1 MNADLNNANKT
12 NRRRTVKTRSRFTT
26 LLTVY
31 FFVALIIP
39 NCVLANTEPYS
50 VWTVEAL
57 ILMPLGFYMMWSVAL
72 RRSGVMIWLAFPFI
86 FFCAFQIV
94 LLYLF
99 GNPIIATDMFTNLLT
114 TNPGEAGELLG
125 NIYPSVVLVCV
136 IYLPLLWL
144 AAREIGHKR
153 YITRTARMNIGLTGA
168 ALFAVGLLALWPA
181 YHVSEERHVLRD
193 EIFPLNIMYNLGLS
207 GSEFRKSYN
216 FHKTSEGFT
225 YEAERTAEA
234 PGREVYVYIIGEASR
249 AMNWQLY
256 GYGRETN
263 PLLSGVGDLVVF
275 RDVLTQSNTT
285 HKSVPLILS
294 SVATGEH
301 EELYRR
307 KGLPALFNE
316 AGFDTWFISNQS
328 PQGAMIDHLAHDARH
343 VIYIR
348 SPRHDTQLLDEMR
361 KALERSTSQK
371 LLFVL
376 HCYGSHFS
384 YHQRYPREFAHFQP
398 DNDVAIARQ
407 HRPMLVNAYDNSI
420 RYTDY
425 FLAQTIDY
433 LRSLKGTSSALLYC
447 ADHGED
453 LIDDDR
459 ERFLHASPTTT
470 AYQLYVASLAWFSED
485 YRTHFPEK
493 AAAAEANET
502 APATTHAL
510 FHTMADMASI
520 RGRFLTTKVSLVSPD
535 FDRTAPRRYLNDH
548 NEAVPFRK
556 TGLRHEDM
564 EVFRKYGIE
573 L

>member
-1 MNADLNNANKT
+1 MEADSDKKI
-12 NRRRTVKTRSRFTT
+12 RRRAVKTRSRFTT

-31 FFVALIIP
+31 FFVTLIVP
-39 NCVLANTEPYS
+39 NLVLANTEPYS
-50 VWTVEAL
+50 LWTVEAL

-99 GNPIIATDMFTNLLT
+99 GNSIIATDMFTNLLT

-136 IYLPLLWL
+136 LYLPLLWL
-144 AAREIGHKR
+144 AAREIAHKR
-153 YITRTARMNIGLTGA
+153 YISRTTRLNIGLTGA
-168 ALFAVGLLALWPA
+168 ALFALGLIALWPA
-181 YHVSEERHVLRD
+181 YRVSEQKHVLRD
-193 EIFPLNIMYNLGLS
+193 EIFPLNVLYNLGLS
-207 GSEFRKSYN
+207 GSEFRKSHN
-216 FHKTSEGFT
+216 FNKTSEGFT
-225 YEAERTAEA
+225 FEARRTAEL
-234 PGREVYVYIIGEASR
+234 PEREIYVYIIGEAAR

-256 GYGRETN
+256 GYERETN
-263 PLLSGVGDLVVF
+263 PRLARMDDVVVF
-275 RDVLTQSNTT
+275 RNMLTQSNTT

-294 SVATGEH
+294 SVATAEH

-316 AGFDTWFISNQS
+316 AGFETWFISNQS
-328 PQGAMIDHLAHDARH
+328 PQGAMIDHLAHDAKH
-343 VIYIR
+343 LIYIR
-348 SPRHDTQLLDEMR
+348 SPRQDMQLLDEMR
-361 KALERSTSQK
+361 KILDRSDARK
-371 LLFVL
+371 ILFIL

-384 YHQRYPREFAHFQP
+384 YHQRYPREFARFLP
-398 DNDVAIARQ
+398 DDDVAIAPQ
-407 HRPMLVNAYDNSI
+407 HRQILVNAYDNSI
-420 RYTDY
+420 LYTDH
-425 FLAQTIDY
+425 FLAETIDF

-453 LIDDDR
+453 LIDDRR

-485 YRTHFPEK
+485 YRRCFPEK
-493 AAAAEANET
+493 VAAAEANEK

-520 RGRFLTTKVSLVSPD
+520 QGRYLTTKVSLVSPD
-535 FDRTAPRRYLNDH
+535 FDWNAPRFYLNDH
-548 NEAVPFRK
+548 NEAVPYAK
-556 TGLRHEDM
+556 TGLREEDF
-564 EVFRKYGIE
+564 EVFDRYGVKP
-573 L
+573 

>member
-1 MNADLNNANKT
+1 MSAEPTKK
-12 NRRRTVKTRSRFTT
+12 NRQRVVKTRSRFTT

-50 VWTVEAL
+50 IWTVEAL

-99 GNPIIATDMFTNLLT
+99 GNSIIATDMFTNLLT

-125 NIYPSVVLVCV
+125 NIYPSVILVCV
-136 IYLPLLWL
+136 LYLPLLWL

-168 ALFAVGLLALWPA
+168 ALFALGLLTLWPA
-181 YHVSEERHVLRD
+181 YRVSESRHVLRD

-216 FHKTSEGFT
+216 FQKTSEGFT
-225 YEAERTAEA
+225 YEAERTAQA
-234 PGREVYVYIIGEASR
+234 PGREVYVYIIGEAAR

-256 GYGRETN
+256 GYERETN
-263 PLLSGVGDLVVF
+263 PLLSQVGDLVVF
-275 RDVLTQSNTT
+275 RNMLTQSNTT

-294 SVATGEH
+294 SVSTDEH

-328 PQGAMIDHLAHDARH
+328 PQGAMIDHLAHDAKH

-348 SPRHDTQLLDEMR
+348 SPRHDMQLLDEMR
-361 KALERSTSQK
+361 RVLDKSDSRK
-371 LLFVL
+371 ILFIL

-398 DNDVAIARQ
+398 DDDVAIALQ

-425 FLAQTIDY
+425 FLAQTIGF
-433 LRSLKGTSSALLYC
+433 LRSQQGTSSALLYC

-453 LIDDDR
+453 LIDDVR

-485 YRTHFPEK
+485 YRQHFPEK
-493 AAAAEANET
+493 VAAAQANET

-535 FDRTAPRRYLNDH
+535 FDRAAPRRYLNDH
-548 NEAVPFRK
+548 NEAVPFPR
-556 TGLRHEDM
+556 TGLKPEDM
-564 EVFRKYGIE
+564 EVFRRYGIE

>member
-1 MNADLNNANKT
+1 MNADPNKN

-99 GNPIIATDMFTNLLT
+99 GNSIIATDMFTNLLT

>member
-1 MNADLNNANKT
+1 MSADT
-12 NRRRTVKTRSRFTT
+12 NRKNRRQTVKTRSRFTT

-99 GNPIIATDMFTNLLT
+99 GNSIIATDMFTNLLT

-168 ALFAVGLLALWPA
+168 ALFALGLLALWPA
-181 YHVSEERHVLRD
+181 YHVSEDRHVLRD
-193 EIFPLNIMYNLGLS
+193 EIFPLNVLYNLGLS
-207 GSEFRKSYN
+207 GSEFRKSFNYE
-216 FHKTSEGFT
+216 KTSAGFS
-225 YEAERTAEA
+225 YEAERTAEV

-256 GYGRETN
+256 GYGRKTN
-263 PLLSGVGDLVVF
+263 PLLSQEEGLVVF

-285 HKSVPLILS
+285 HKSGPLILS
-294 SVATGEH
+294 SVATDEH
-301 EELYRR
+301 DELYRR

-328 PQGAMIDHLAHDARH
+328 RQGAMIDHLAHDAKH
-343 VIYIR
+343 LIYIR

-361 KALERSTSQK
+361 KAIEKSTSRK
-371 LLFVL
+371 LFFIL

-384 YHQRYPREFAHFQP
+384 YHQRYPREFAYFQP
-398 DNDVAIARQ
+398 DNDVAIAKQ
-407 HRPMLVNAYDNSI
+407 HRPMLVNAYDNSV

-425 FLAQTIDY
+425 VLSRIIDY
-433 LRSLKGTSSALLYC
+433 LGSLENTSSALLYC

-453 LIDDDR
+453 LIDDHR

-470 AYQLYVASLAWFSED
+470 AYQLYVASLAWFSES
-485 YRTHFPEK
+485 YRERFPEK
-493 AAAAEANET
+493 VAAAEANAT

-548 NEAVPFRK
+548 NEAVPYRK
-556 TGLRHEDM
+556 TGLRPEDM
-564 EVFRKYGIE
+564 EVFRRYGIE
-573 L
+573 LN

>member
-1 MNADLNNANKT
+1 MSADT
-12 NRRRTVKTRSRFTT
+12 NRKNRRQTVKTRSRFTT

-99 GNPIIATDMFTNLLT
+99 GNSIIATDMFTNLLT

-168 ALFAVGLLALWPA
+168 ALFALGLLALWPA
-181 YHVSEERHVLRD
+181 YHVSEDRHVLRD
-193 EIFPLNIMYNLGLS
+193 EIFPLNVLYNLGLS
-207 GSEFRKSYN
+207 GSEFRKSFNYE
-216 FHKTSEGFT
+216 KTSAGFS
-225 YEAERTAEA
+225 YEAERTAEV

-256 GYGRETN
+256 GYGRKTN
-263 PLLSGVGDLVVF
+263 PLLSQEEGLVVF

-294 SVATGEH
+294 SGATDEH
-301 EELYRR
+301 DELYRR

-328 PQGAMIDHLAHDARH
+328 RQGAMIDHLAHDAKH
-343 VIYIR
+343 LIYIR

-361 KALERSTSQK
+361 KAIEKSTSRK
-371 LLFVL
+371 LFFIL

-384 YHQRYPREFAHFQP
+384 YHQRYPREFAYFQP
-398 DNDVAIARQ
+398 DNDVAIAKQ
-407 HRPMLVNAYDNSI
+407 HRPMLVNAYDNSV

-425 FLAQTIDY
+425 VLSRIIDY
-433 LRSLKGTSSALLYC
+433 LGSLENTSSALLYC

-453 LIDDDR
+453 LIDDHR

-470 AYQLYVASLAWFSED
+470 AYQLYVASLAWFSES
-485 YRTHFPEK
+485 YRERFPEK
-493 AAAAEANET
+493 VAAAEANAT

-548 NEAVPFRK
+548 NEAVPYRK
-556 TGLRHEDM
+556 TGLRPEDM
-564 EVFRKYGIE
+564 EVFRRYGIE
-573 L
+573 LN

>member
-1 MNADLNNANKT
+1 MSADT
-12 NRRRTVKTRSRFTT
+12 NPKSRRRVVKTRSRFTT

-99 GNPIIATDMFTNLLT
+99 GNSIIATDMFTNLLT

-136 IYLPLLWL
+136 LYLPLLWL

-168 ALFAVGLLALWPA
+168 ALFALGLLALWPA
-181 YHVSEERHVLRD
+181 YHVSEDRHVLRD
-193 EIFPLNIMYNLGLS
+193 EIFPLNVLYNLGLS
-207 GSEFRKSYN
+207 GSEFRKSFNYE
-216 FHKTSEGFT
+216 KTSAGFS
-225 YEAERTAEA
+225 YEAERTAEV

-263 PLLSGVGDLVVF
+263 PLLSQEEGLVVF

-294 SVATGEH
+294 SVATDEH
-301 EELYRR
+301 DELYRR

-328 PQGAMIDHLAHDARH
+328 RQGAMIDHLAHDAKH
-343 VIYIR
+343 LIYIR

-361 KALERSTSQK
+361 KAIEKSTSRK
-371 LLFVL
+371 LFFIL

-384 YHQRYPREFAHFQP
+384 YHQRYPREFAYFQP
-398 DNDVAIARQ
+398 DNDVAIAKQ
-407 HRPMLVNAYDNSI
+407 HRPMLVNAYDNSV

-425 FLAQTIDY
+425 VLSRIIDY
-433 LRSLKGTSSALLYC
+433 LGSLENTSSALLYC

-453 LIDDDR
+453 LIDDHR

-470 AYQLYVASLAWFSED
+470 AYQLYVASLAWFSES
-485 YRTHFPEK
+485 YRERFPEK
-493 AAAAEANET
+493 VAAAEANAT

-548 NEAVPFRK
+548 NEAVPYRK
-556 TGLRHEDM
+556 TGLRPEDM
-564 EVFRKYGIE
+564 EVFRRYGIE
-573 L
+573 LN

>member
-1 MNADLNNANKT
+1 MSADTNQK
-12 NRRRTVKTRSRFTT
+12 NRRRVVKTRSRFTT

-99 GNPIIATDMFTNLLT
+99 GNSIIATDMFTNLLT

-136 IYLPLLWL
+136 LYLPLLWL

-168 ALFAVGLLALWPA
+168 ALFALGLLALWPA
-181 YHVSEERHVLRD
+181 YHVSEDRHVLRD
-193 EIFPLNIMYNLGLS
+193 EIFPLNILYNLGLS
-207 GSEFRKSYN
+207 GSEFRKSFNYE
-216 FHKTSEGFT
+216 KTSAGFT
-225 YEAERTAEA
+225 YEARRTAEA

-256 GYGRETN
+256 GYDRETN
-263 PLLSGVGDLVVF
+263 PLLSQEKGLVVF

-294 SVATGEH
+294 SVATDEH

-328 PQGAMIDHLAHDARH
+328 RQGAMIDHLAHDAKH
-343 VIYIR
+343 LIYIR

-361 KALERSTSQK
+361 KVLEKSDEQK
-371 LLFVL
+371 ILFIL

-398 DNDVAIARQ
+398 DNDVAIAKQ

-425 FLAQTIDY
+425 VLSQIIDY
-433 LRSLKGTSSALLYC
+433 LGSLENTSSALLYC

-470 AYQLYVASLAWFSED
+470 AYQLYVASLAWFSD
-485 YRTHFPEK
+485 SYREYFPEK

-520 RGRFLTTKVSLVSPD
+520 RGRFLSTKVSLVSPD
-535 FDRTAPRRYLNDH
+535 FDRKAPRRYLNDH
-548 NEAVPFRK
+548 NEAVPYRK
-556 TGLRHEDM
+556 TGLRPEDM
-564 EVFRKYGIE
+564 EVFRRYNIE
-573 L
+573 LN